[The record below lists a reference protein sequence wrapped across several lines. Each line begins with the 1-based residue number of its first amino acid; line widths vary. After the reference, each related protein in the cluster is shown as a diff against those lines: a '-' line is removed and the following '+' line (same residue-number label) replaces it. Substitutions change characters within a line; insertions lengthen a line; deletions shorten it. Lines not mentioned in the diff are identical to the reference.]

1 MTTKGSAIIP
11 NKGLIQYEQE
21 LFVQESFV
29 QCPVLYL
36 SPLVVVLLV
45 LVDSKCP
52 LDWVEYDSKCI
63 QFNKQQQS
71 WTDAAVS
78 QGCVQDRS
86 G

>member
-1 MTTKGSAIIP
+1 MSTK
-11 NKGLIQYEQE
+11 
-21 LFVQESFV
+21 QESFV

-52 LDWVEYDSKCI
+52 LDWVEYDSNCI

-71 WTDAAVS
+71 WTDAAVRRQS
-78 QGCVQDRS
+78 TVVWRYCDIV
-86 G
+86 